1 MSGKKQ
7 LSAKRV
13 VLTVLVV
20 LLVAAAVGFLISIP
34 YAENDP
40 VLQAKVLQWLK
51 VYICAPPV
59 IGIVR
64 TWMGEERKTVKIAL
78 TVVWLISLI
87 VIIRLEAWWP

>member
-13 VLTVLVV
+13 AFTVVVV
-20 LLVAAAVGFLISIP
+20 LLVVAAVGFLIAIP
-34 YAENDP
+34 FAENDP

-51 VYICAPPV
+51 VYICAAPV

-64 TWMGEERKTVKIAL
+64 TWMGEERKVIKIAL
-78 TVVWLISLI
+78 TVVWLLSLI
-87 VIIRLEAWWP
+87 VIIRLEA